1 VLDKTTQSGSVRG
14 YPIKTADT
22 ICSAPSHETP
32 AHSAGV
38 LLPSL
43 PIPIQNIPSAPL
55 PGKSRTARNTASTK
69 PSRKRPKKRGRKK
82 SKAWSLTSRYLRS
95 HQPKRLK
102 RTEVE
107 NLLKADHMA
116 ARIGQPLTTFITI
129 RWAHTEQGESN
140 INRRWSDLLNS
151 FRIWASR
158 HGFEWTAVGVHENP
172 PSIEPAFNSHL
183 LANIPESLRLA
194 AAQWLVKQVG
204 GKAGAIHTRPRTCR
218 GWEADETLHYMLKG
232 CDYLT
237 AQYFSLIK
245 KHGWKFDQGIVPFRR
260 STTTRN
266 INATARREF
275 SGAVKRGGPE
285 FRHQYARTREG
296 KAA

>member
-1 VLDKTTQSGSVRG
+1 VLDKTTQSASTGDQ
-14 YPIKTADT
+14 PIKTVYS
-22 ICSAPSHETP
+22 ISSAPSHETP

-38 LLPSL
+38 LPPSL
-43 PIPIQNIPSAPL
+43 PISNSCEASAPL
-55 PGKSRTARNTASTK
+55 QGKSRTARNHTGSKAT
-69 PSRKRPKKRGRKK
+69 RKRPRKRGRKK

-116 ARIGQPLTTFITI
+116 ARIGKPLTTFITI
-129 RWAHTEQGESN
+129 RWAHTEHGESN
-140 INRRWSDLLNS
+140 INRRWSELLNG

-158 HGFEWTAVGVHENP
+158 QGFEWTAVGVHENP

-266 INATARREF
+266 INATARAEF
-275 SGAVKRGGPE
+275 SDTYKKGIPE
-285 FRHQYARTREG
+285 FRDQYARAR
-296 KAA
+296 AA